1 MVEAT
6 SISAPWQVR
15 FRAGGNKGTADTR
28 KNGVGGSAGMRPHE
42 LLEAALAS
50 CMTISARMALVEA
63 GAPDAEVRVRVE
75 LDRADGT
82 TTFRYELDLDPEYE
96 HHRAAVMERVER
108 SPVRTTLSKQ
118 LTFEPGIGQ

>member
-6 SISAPWQVR
+6 SISTPWQVQL
-15 FRAGGNKGTADTR
+15 RAGENEGAADTE

-63 GAPDAEVRVRVE
+63 GAPEAEVRVRVE
-75 LDRADGT
+75 LDRADVT
-82 TTFRYELDLDPEYE
+82 TTFRYVLDLDPEYE
-96 HHRAAVMERVER
+96 RHRAAVMERVER

-118 LTFEPGIGQ
+118 LAFEPGIGR